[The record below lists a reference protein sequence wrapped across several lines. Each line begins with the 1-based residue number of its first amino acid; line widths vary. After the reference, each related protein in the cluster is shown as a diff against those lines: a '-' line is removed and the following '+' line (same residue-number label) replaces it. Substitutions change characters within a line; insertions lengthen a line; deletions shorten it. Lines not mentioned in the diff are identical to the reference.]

1 MPEQL
6 EVEVEGEKL
15 TLRRYQPG
23 DRLRRVEAAEALTA
37 LGYPASYTMLA
48 NWAVQRIGP
57 PYYKFGKYAIYKHDD
72 LVAWADARL
81 RRAAG

>member
-57 PYYKFGKYAIYKHDD
+57 PYKSLESTRSTSTTILSRGQTPD
-72 LVAWADARL
+72 
-81 RRAAG
+81 